1 MEDFYFP
8 IFFSLAVVLGLIII
22 SVAIWYFG
30 FKRRDEEEGPS
41 YTVAISNRL
50 FKGSFMRS
58 NKELPCQN
66 CLFIEM
72 GEMACY
78 QETCPDCGRVPPS
91 RSREIKKYRE
101 NLEVLRG
108 ENQRKQDEL
117 NLPPEDDMSTVP
129 QPASPKKSLGEAFIE
144 KGLLPHKNH
153 YFF

>member
-1 MEDFYFP
+1 
-8 IFFSLAVVLGLIII
+8 
-22 SVAIWYFG
+22 
-30 FKRRDEEEGPS
+30 
-41 YTVAISNRL
+41 
-50 FKGSFMRS
+50 MRS

-108 ENQRKQDEL
+108 EVTLNQSFWFL
-117 NLPPEDDMSTVP
+117 SFVSFDDISKET
-129 QPASPKKSLGEAFIE
+129 K
-144 KGLLPHKNH
+144 
-153 YFF
+153 